1 MATISLVSRNFPP
14 LSGGMERLVHELYRG
29 LIENHEV
36 RLFGPAGCEEYI
48 EPGSA
53 AWSIRISPTPLFLL
67 VSFCKGLYARITRG
81 SSDVIIGG
89 SGLVG
94 PVVVLLAKLSGA
106 KSMLLLHGLDIIA
119 DSRAYQWFF
128 LPFLRWAD
136 MAVCNSKNTARLAV
150 ENGVRQDR
158 IAIVNPGVDVLGKPI
173 SKASARQALDVA
185 DRKVLLSVGR
195 LMPRKGIAEFIEH
208 CFADLCAEDQS
219 WHLLVA
225 GGEPTQALNKP
236 GESVLARIE
245 ASIAEHELQDRV
257 RLLGHAGDD
266 DLRTLYS
273 AADVFVFPLVETRGD
288 VEGFGMVAVEAAI
301 QGTPTVAFDC
311 GGVSDAVS
319 AGISGALVPAGDY
332 RAFSEAVRRVLE
344 QNLQQSSLEFA
355 KQFSWQ
361 NYNEQIEQ
369 HLKRLTT

>member
-1 MATISLVSRNFPP
+1 
-14 LSGGMERLVHELYRG
+14 MERLVHELYRG

-48 EPGSA
+48 DPGSA
-53 AWSIRISPTPLFLL
+53 AWSTTISPTPLFLL
-67 VSFCKGLYARITRG
+67 ISFCKGLYARITRG

-128 LPFLRWAD
+128 VPFLRWAD
-136 MAVCNSKNTARLAV
+136 MAVCNSRNTARLAV
-150 ENGVRQDR
+150 EHGIPQER
-158 IAIVNPGVDVLGKPI
+158 IVIVNPGADMHGKPL
-173 SKASARQALDVA
+173 SRESAKQSLGVA
-185 DRKVLLSVGR
+185 DSKVLLSVGR
-195 LMPRKGIAEFIEH
+195 LMPRKGIAEFVEH
-208 CFADLCAEDQS
+208 CFVDLCAEDQS
-219 WHLLVA
+219 WRLLIA
-225 GGEPTQALNKP
+225 GSEPTQALNKP

-245 ASIAEHELQDRV
+245 ASIAEHGLQDRV
-257 RLLGHAGDD
+257 QLLGHAGDD

-288 VEGFGMVAVEAAI
+288 VEGFGMVAIEAAI

-319 AGISGALVPAGDY
+319 AGVSGTLVAAGDY
-332 RAFSEAVRRVLE
+332 SAFSAAVRRVA
-344 QNLQQSSLEFA
+344 QQDLQQSSQEFA
-355 KQFSWQ
+355 RQFSWE

-369 HLKRLTT
+369 HLKRLTA

>member
-1 MATISLVSRNFPP
+1 M
-14 LSGGMERLVHELYRG
+14 HELYRG

-48 EPGSA
+48 EPGSS
-53 AWSIRISPTPLFLL
+53 AWSTRISPTPLFLII
-67 VSFCKGLYARITRG
+67 SFCKGLYARITRG

-128 LPFLRWAD
+128 VPFLRWAD
-136 MAVCNSKNTARLAV
+136 MAVCNSKNTAHLAV
-150 ENGVRQDR
+150 QYGIREER
-158 IAIVNPGVDVLGKPI
+158 ITIVNPGVDLHGKPI
-173 SKASARQALDVA
+173 SKESARQALGVA
-185 DRKVLLSVGR
+185 DSKVLLSVGR
-195 LMPRKGIAEFIEH
+195 LMPRKGLAEFVEQ
-208 CFADLCAEDQS
+208 CFVELCAEDQC
-219 WHLLVA
+219 WHLLIA

-236 GESVLARIE
+236 DESVRDKIE
-245 ASIAEHELQDRV
+245 ASIAKHELQDRV
-257 RLLGHAGDD
+257 TLLGHADD
-266 DLRTLYS
+266 DTLGTLYS

-288 VEGFGMVAVEAAI
+288 VEGFGMVAIEAAV

-319 AGISGALVPAGDY
+319 GGVSGALVAAGDY
-332 RAFSEAVRRVLE
+332 RAFADTIRRVA
-344 QNLQQSSLEFA
+344 QQDLQQSSQEFA
-355 KQFSWQ
+355 REFSWE

-369 HLKRLTT
+369 NLKRLTA

>member
-53 AWSIRISPTPLFLL
+53 AWSTTITPTPLFLL
-67 VSFCKGLYARITRG
+67 MSFCKGLYARMTRG

-128 LPFLRWAD
+128 VPFLRRAD
-136 MAVCNSKNTARLAV
+136 IAVCNSKNTARLAV
-150 ENGVRQDR
+150 EHGIRQER
-158 IAIVNPGVDVLGKPI
+158 IVIVNPGVDLHGKPL
-173 SKASARQALDVA
+173 SKESAKQTLDVA
-185 DRKVLLSVGR
+185 DSKVLLSVGR
-195 LMPRKGIAEFIEH
+195 LMPRKGLAEFIEH
-208 CFADLCAEDQS
+208 CFVDLCAEDQS

-245 ASIAEHELQDRV
+245 ATIAKHDLRDRV
-257 RLLGHAGDD
+257 QLLGHAGDD

-273 AADVFVFPLVETRGD
+273 AADVFVFPLIETRGD
-288 VEGFGMVAVEAAI
+288 VEGFGMVAIEAAT

-319 AGISGALVPAGDY
+319 AGVSGALVPAGDY
-332 RAFSEAVRRVLE
+332 AAFSAAVRRVAG
-344 QNLQQSSLEFA
+344 QDLQQSSQEFA
-355 KQFSWQ
+355 RQFSWE
-361 NYNEQIEQ
+361 NYSEQIEQ
-369 HLKRLTT
+369 QLQRLTA